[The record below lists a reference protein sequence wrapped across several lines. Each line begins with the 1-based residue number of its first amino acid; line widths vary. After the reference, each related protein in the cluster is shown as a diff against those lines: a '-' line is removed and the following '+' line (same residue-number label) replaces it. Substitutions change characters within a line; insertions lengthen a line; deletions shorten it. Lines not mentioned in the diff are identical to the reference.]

1 MKTPRPT
8 RGFAAPTASRLRLWI
23 VTGLVFA
30 LAPPEPAVHAQSAL
44 AGVPLLASPQDVPAD
59 LGAVLDAPVAIG
71 PEAVADLALP
81 DAPSLQQS
89 STAGHDTPQQAASQR
104 LSGTLPRC
112 EGMSW
117 RWREPQS
124 ADASRRPCRQDDPLQ
139 SIVSTGYVAPL
150 TPKQKGELAAR
161 ELVSP
166 FNLLTVFGYSAI
178 YVAAESHSPYGPGFK
193 GFGRLSGYSLLED
206 TQGQFFGTFLVPT
219 LAQEDPRYHRMPD
232 RPVERRILHA
242 LAHTVLSQHDDG
254 TLMPNYAVL
263 VTYPVSA
270 LLSDAYVPGIGTSP
284 SDTTKRIVLGYAT
297 NPAGD
302 LIAEFLPDIAKHVH
316 VRVVFVQQIVNQLAA
331 NKSR

>member
-1 MKTPRPT
+1 MKNTKPT
-8 RGFAAPTASRLRLWI
+8 RRFITPIASRLRLLLAA
-23 VTGLVFA
+23 GLLFA
-30 LAPPEPAVHAQSAL
+30 FAPPDVAAHAQSAL
-44 AGVPLLASPQDVPAD
+44 ADVPFLVSQQDAPPD
-59 LGAVLDAPVAIG
+59 PIAMLDAHNIVA
-71 PEAVADLALP
+71 PENIVLP
-81 DAPSLQQS
+81 DAPSPQQS
-89 STAGHDTPQQAASQR
+89 STAGHDTPQQAADQR
-104 LSGTLPRC
+104 HSATLPRC
-112 EGMSW
+112 ESMSW
-117 RWREPQS
+117 RWREPEPE
-124 ADASRRPCRQDDPLQ
+124 DASRRPCRQDDPLQ
-139 SIVSTGYVAPL
+139 SIVSTGYVKPL

-178 YVAAESHSPYGPGFK
+178 YVAADSHSPYGPGFK
-193 GFGRLSGYSLLED
+193 GFGRLSGYSLLEE
-206 TQGQFFGTFLVPT
+206 TQGQFFGTYLIPT

-302 LIAEFLPDIAKHVH
+302 LVAEFLPDIAKHVH
-316 VRVVFVQQIVNQLAA
+316 VRVVFVQQIVNQLATGTPQ
-331 NKSR
+331 SR